1 MYTFSTKSI
10 ISHDI
15 INIMW
20 LQICAMYLI
29 NIIEFDDLIKQAV
42 EVIEECHYFQGWADW
57 THGSEA
63 HNIRE
68 ENGHQVITCG
78 LHWLSWH

>member
-42 EVIEECHYFQGWADW
+42 EVIEECHYFQG
-57 THGSEA
+57 
-63 HNIRE
+63 
-68 ENGHQVITCG
+68 
-78 LHWLSWH
+78 